1 MMVNEI
7 GTILLGIVGGI
18 IGAIAVNYVSYKLQK
33 REERSEEVRRTEV
46 EYQKEI
52 QAKLTELEDTWKNEL
67 AKNHV
72 NRNGIQNDFDIFSNQ
87 LTAMVPRAP
96 DNFPRDILQEL
107 RELCGTLKSLSDF
120 IPGSG
125 PENYQEFIKECEKR
139 VAKAKRIRQK
149 LENNEEKQRMSR
161 AS

>member
-7 GTILLGIVGGI
+7 GTILLGLVGGI
-18 IGAIAVNYVSYKLQK
+18 IGGIAVNYISYKLQK
-33 REERSEEVRRTEV
+33 GEERREEVRRTEV
-46 EYQKEI
+46 KYQKDI
-52 QAKLTELEDTWKNEL
+52 QAKLTEIEDTWKNEL

-72 NRNGIQNDFDIFSNQ
+72 NRKRIQNDFDIFSNQ
-87 LTAMVPRAP
+87 LTAMVARAS

-107 RELCGTLKSLSDF
+107 RELCGSLKSLSDF
-120 IPGSG
+120 IPAIGA
-125 PENYQEFIKECEKR
+125 ENYQEFIKEGEKR

-149 LENNEEKQRMSR
+149 LENDEEKQRRSG